1 MKTILFLAMSA
12 LPLFAAAQNFPVAV
26 IQKNGPDSTRI
37 NLVMLSD
44 GYTLDQLPQFLK
56 DAGAVADKLFQT
68 TPFKEY
74 KAFFNIYAISV
85 PSPES
90 GADHPGT
97 ATDVTEPASPVQDV
111 QNVFGSTFDYF
122 NIHRLLVAKNSA
134 AIFSALA
141 ASFPGYD
148 QSLVIVNSSE
158 YGGSGGTFP
167 TTSTHPSSSEVAIHE
182 LGHSFSFLADEYWA
196 GDVYAGERANMT
208 ATKDTAKVKW
218 KNWLNTQ
225 NVGIYPYGSSG
236 LQAQWHKP
244 VNGLCKMEYL
254 GKPFCPVCREAI
266 INRIYQLAGPISDYA
281 PKSASLV
288 SEKDPMLFSVSL
300 VNPNPN
306 TLTVEWTLNGKVI
319 AKDKTG
325 ISITPAQ
332 LDKPDNVLSAIITDN
347 TSLSRSYRPA
357 SGYVFFQT
365 WTIKQQVTPVEE
377 PVASPFRFEV
387 FPNPAQDMIYGQFYS
402 PTSGEILHVTLLDMK
417 GSLLKTQSFTL
428 HQGPQTI
435 TVPIHGLPP
444 GTYVLQLRYR
454 DWKKGVLVDVRR

>member
-1 MKTILFLAMSA
+1 MRTIFFLALSA
-12 LPLFAAAQNFPVAV
+12 WPLLGAAQAFPVAA

-44 GYTLDQLPQFLK
+44 GYTQDQLPQYLK
-56 DAGAVADKLFQT
+56 DAGTVADKLFQT

-74 KAFFNIYAISV
+74 KAFFNVYAISV

-111 QNVFGSTFDYF
+111 QNIFGSTFDYF

-134 AIFSALA
+134 AIFSTLA

-148 QSLVIVNSSE
+148 QSLVIVNSAE

-167 TTSTHPSSSEVAIHE
+167 TTSTHPSSAEVAIHE

-196 GDVYAGERANMT
+196 GDFYAGERANMT
-208 ATKDTAKVKW
+208 ATTDTAKVKW

-254 GKPFCPVCREAI
+254 GRPFCPVCREAI
-266 INRIYQLAGPISDYA
+266 INRIYQLASPIADYA
-281 PKSASLV
+281 PKSATLV
-288 SEKDPMLFSVSL
+288 SEKQPMPFSVAL
-300 VNPNPN
+300 VTPNPN
-306 TLTVEWTLNGKVI
+306 TLSVQWTLNGKVI
-319 AKDKTG
+319 AQDQT
-325 ISITPAQ
+325 SITLSPAQ
-332 LDKPDNVLSAIITDN
+332 LDKPDNVLSATITDN

-357 SGYVFFQT
+357 SGYVFFRT

-377 PVASPFRFEV
+377 PVTSPFRFEV
-387 FPNPAQDMIYGQFYS
+387 YPNPAQDILYGQFYS
-402 PTSGEILHVTLLDMK
+402 PTSGETLHVSLLDLK
-417 GSLLKTQSFTL
+417 GSLLKTQSFPL
-428 HQGPQTI
+428 HQGAQTLSFP
-435 TVPIHGLPP
+435 VHDLPP

-454 DWKKGVLVDVRR
+454 DWRQGMVFFRM

>member
-1 MKTILFLAMSA
+1 MRTILFLVLNAW
-12 LPLFAAAQNFPVAV
+12 PLLGAAQAFPVTA

-44 GYTLDQLPQFLK
+44 GYTQDQLPQYLK
-56 DAGAVADKLFQT
+56 DAGTVADKLFQT

-74 KAFFNIYAISV
+74 KAFFNVYAISV
-85 PSPES
+85 PSVES

-111 QNVFGSTFDYF
+111 QNIFGSTFDYF

-134 AIFSALA
+134 AIFSTLA

-148 QSLVIVNSSE
+148 QSLVIVNSAE
-158 YGGSGGTFP
+158 YGGSGGAFP
-167 TTSTHPSSSEVAIHE
+167 TTSTHPSSAEVAIHE

-196 GDVYAGERANMT
+196 GDFYAGERANMT
-208 ATKDTAKVKW
+208 ATTDTAKVKW

-254 GKPFCPVCREAI
+254 GRPFCPVCREAI
-266 INRIYQLAGPISDYA
+266 INRIYQLASPIADYA
-281 PKSASLV
+281 PKSATLV
-288 SEKDPMLFSVSL
+288 SDKQPMPFSVAL

-306 TLTVEWTLNGKVI
+306 TLTVQWTLNGKVI
-319 AKDKTG
+319 AQDQTS
-325 ISITPAQ
+325 ISLSPAQ
-332 LDKPDNVLSAIITDN
+332 LDKPDNVLSATITDN

-357 SGYVFFQT
+357 SGYVFFRT
-365 WTIKQQVTPVEE
+365 WAIKQQVTPVEE

-387 FPNPAQDMIYGQFYS
+387 FPNPAQDIIYGQFYS
-402 PTSGEILHVTLLDMK
+402 PTAGETLHVSLLDLK
-417 GSLLKTQSFTL
+417 GSLLKTQSFPL
-428 HQGPQTI
+428 YQGPQTI
-435 TVPIHGLPP
+435 SFPVHDLPP

-454 DWKKGVLVDVRR
+454 DWRQGVVVFRM

>member
-1 MKTILFLAMSA
+1 MRTIFFLALSA
-12 LPLFAAAQNFPVAV
+12 WPLIGAAQAFPVAA

-44 GYTLDQLPQFLK
+44 GYTQDQLTQYLK
-56 DAGAVADKLFQT
+56 DAGTVADKLFQT

-74 KAFFNIYAISV
+74 KAFFNVYAISV
-85 PSPES
+85 PSVES

-97 ATDVTEPASPVQDV
+97 ATDVTEPAAPVQDV
-111 QNVFGSTFDYF
+111 QNIFGSTFDYF

-134 AIFSALA
+134 AIFSTLA

-148 QSLVIVNSSE
+148 QSLVIVNSAE
-158 YGGSGGTFP
+158 YGGSGGAFP
-167 TTSTHPSSSEVAIHE
+167 TTSTHPSSAEVAIHE

-196 GDVYAGERANMT
+196 GDFYAGERANMT
-208 ATKDTAKVKW
+208 ATTDTAKVKW

-254 GKPFCPVCREAI
+254 GRPFCPVCREAI
-266 INRIYQLAGPISDYA
+266 INRIYQLASPIADYA
-281 PKSASLV
+281 PKSATLV
-288 SEKDPMLFSVSL
+288 SDKQPMPFSVAL

-306 TLTVEWTLNGKVI
+306 TLTVQWTLNGKVI
-319 AKDKTG
+319 AQDQT
-325 ISITPAQ
+325 SITLSPAQ
-332 LDKPDNVLSAIITDN
+332 LDKPDNVLSATITDN

-357 SGYVFFQT
+357 SGYVFFRT

-377 PVASPFRFEV
+377 PVTSPFRFEV
-387 FPNPAQDMIYGQFYS
+387 YPNPAQDIIYGQFYS
-402 PTSGEILHVTLLDMK
+402 PTAGETLHVSLLDLK
-417 GSLLKTQSFTL
+417 GSLLKTQSFPL
-428 HQGPQTI
+428 HQGAQT
-435 TVPIHGLPP
+435 VSMPVHDLPP

-454 DWKKGVLVDVRR
+454 DWRQGMVFFRM